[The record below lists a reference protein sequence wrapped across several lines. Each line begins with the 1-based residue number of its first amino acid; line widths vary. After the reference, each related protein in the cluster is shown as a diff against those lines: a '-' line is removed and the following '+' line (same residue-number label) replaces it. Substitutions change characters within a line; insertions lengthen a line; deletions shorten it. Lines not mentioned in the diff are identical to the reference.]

1 MLTFAWPK
9 LRLDANLEVD
19 YLRLGRDKLNGEG
32 EDATG
37 GQILYH
43 LPGLR
48 GYWRNYSL
56 AFAVKVPTW
65 TDLNEENDQQRGE
78 GKERDRLVATLPV
91 LF

>member
-32 EDATG
+32 
-37 GQILYH
+37 
-43 LPGLR
+43 
-48 GYWRNYSL
+48 
-56 AFAVKVPTW
+56 
-65 TDLNEENDQQRGE
+65 
-78 GKERDRLVATLPV
+78 KERYRLVGTLSI